1 MRISDWSSDVCSS
14 DLLDFEAA
22 SGRTSNG
29 AADRVVEYITSNNLK
44 VVWHIETHA
53 HADHISAAP
62 SLKEKLGGKLAIRR
76 DSIRVQA
83 VFGQLFNAGTHFE
96 QTGNASGGEGVC
108 HEL

>member
-62 SLKEKLGGKLAIRR
+62 YLQEKLGGKLAIGR
-76 DSIRVQA
+76 DIIRVQE
-83 VFGQLFNAGTHFE
+83 VFGKLFNAGKI
-96 QTGNASGGEGVC
+96 GRASCRERVC
-108 HEL
+108 QDV